1 MKFFVII
8 KENSE
13 RLPNKNFLQL
23 NGSPLYEH
31 LLAELKGQKVYVDTD
46 SDEVFD
52 NLLLSEIE
60 CYRRKKHFVELE
72 NDSSFGVSPVLLMVE
87 NFLDNYVKDDN
98 EIIVTP
104 HVTSPFIKLSTIL
117 DASKMLKSGYDSVQ
131 ACTEHNEFT
140 YFQGHPVNFNH
151 DVVQKTQDLE
161 PIIMGNGAFF
171 IFTKKTFK
179 KYKNRAGEKPYF
191 YPLAFPEGIEIDN
204 KQDFELAK
212 AVTHVK

>member
-23 NGSPLYEH
+23 NGSPLYWH
-31 LLAELKGQKVYVDTD
+31 LLSELKGQEVYVDTD
-46 SDEVFD
+46 SEEVYN
-52 NLLLSEIE
+52 NLLLSEVE
-60 CYRRKKHFVELE
+60 CYRRKKQFVELE

-87 NFLDNYVKDDN
+87 NFLDNYVEDEN

-131 ACTEHNEFT
+131 ACTEHHEFT